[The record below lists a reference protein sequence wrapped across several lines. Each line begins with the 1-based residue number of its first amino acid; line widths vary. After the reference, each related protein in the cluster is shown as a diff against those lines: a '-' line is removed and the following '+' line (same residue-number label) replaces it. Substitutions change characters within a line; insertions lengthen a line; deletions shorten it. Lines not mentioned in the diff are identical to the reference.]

1 MECGSL
7 HRFGI
12 LPKAAGTA
20 ALQNPTPAPL
30 RPSASP
36 CPLRFPILAFAQT
49 LFRKLAPPVKPT
61 YVCPATN
68 HMAEEVFISYGS
80 ADRER
85 IQDLVTRLR
94 QAGVTVWIDEA
105 GIEGAAMW
113 SQEIVSAINNCNILI
128 LAISTNSAQSK
139 NVVRELALAS
149 EDDKT
154 ILPVFIEP
162 TEIPESMKYQ
172 LAGIQR
178 VEYFE
183 GNEDE
188 SIGGVLRALK
198 RLGIST
204 DGDSENQALGQVP
217 ASKPQGKAKSPA
229 LALAAIAVVALLA
242 LVFILKPGDGQPTAK
257 PSAPANEP
265 ATATQPQTKPLDKNR
280 VVILPFKNIGTPG
293 ENDHIVEGIVDD
305 LNTMLTNVDGLK
317 VIGSVSAKTY
327 RDSDKTPAEIGQE
340 LNAGTL
346 LQGSIQKTGTGLKI
360 NVRLIDTTSSENIWA
375 KSFSGSESDRGKF
388 QQEIIQSIV
397 NKTKGTLLAI
407 SELGSLNIGDT
418 QNTEAYSLVKRGLE
432 LLNHHSREANQ
443 DANILFQKAIK
454 LDPNYAAAYSGMA
467 YFLAQSINLSLNEP
481 EQSIPL
487 AKQYL
492 NKALKINPNHLESQ
506 IHKVSIT
513 LEYDWDTKQSIR
525 ELKKLLEKHPN
536 NPLLLKSA
544 GEFYSFSGKVDQ
556 SIDILKNGL
565 ALDPKNAW
573 IHQHL
578 AFAYLISGDEE
589 LAEYHNLEAL
599 NVRPN
604 FQFALH
610 IRSLIL
616 SRQKRFNEIEKE
628 LLRAIEEDAQ
638 NPVTIMSLG
647 IVYWRS
653 DEKEKAYQLL
663 AELLDRRNFE
673 YIKGGILTRFY
684 IAIGEK
690 EKAFKWLKK
699 SRDEKDAD
707 FINLFYWPLYDN
719 VREDPEFIKIYKD
732 AGLYEYLTKKEI

>member
-1 MECGSL
+1 
-7 HRFGI
+7 
-12 LPKAAGTA
+12 
-20 ALQNPTPAPL
+20 
-30 RPSASP
+30 
-36 CPLRFPILAFAQT
+36 
-49 LFRKLAPPVKPT
+49 
-61 YVCPATN
+61 
-68 HMAEEVFISYGS
+68 MAEEVFISYGS

-162 TEIPESMKYQ
+162 TKIPESMKYQ

-204 DGDSENQALGQVP
+204 EGDSENQALGQVP
-217 ASKPQGKAKSPA
+217 ASKPQGKAKSPT

-265 ATATQPQTKPLDKNR
+265 ATTTQPETKPLDKNR

-305 LNTMLTNVDGLK
+305 LNIMLTNVDGLK

-360 NVRLIDTTSSENIWA
+360 NVRLIDTTSSENTWA
-375 KSFSGSESDRGKF
+375 KSFSGSESDRSKF

-397 NKTKGTLLAI
+397 NKTRGTLLNQ
-407 SELGSLNIGDT
+407 SELGSLTQGDT
-418 QNTEAYSLVKRGLE
+418 QNAEAYNLAKQGFE
-432 LLNHHSREANQ
+432 LLNRHSRETNQEANR
-443 DANILFQKAIK
+443 LFLKAID
-454 LDPNYAAAYSGMA
+454 LDPNYVDAYSGLSQCAIQSPGVSLDHPSDA
-467 YFLAQSINLSLNEP
+467 Y
-481 EQSIPL
+481 PL
-487 AKQYL
+487 AKKYADEALRINPDHIGAKTTKISLILHNNRDTTNAMLVAQELLEQHPNDIRVLKEVGEIYSL
-492 NKALKINPNHLESQ
+492 AGKTELAFSTLKKALE
-506 IHKVSIT
+506 
-513 LEYDWDTKQSIR
+513 
-525 ELKKLLEKHPN
+525 
-536 NPLLLKSA
+536 
-544 GEFYSFSGKVDQ
+544 
-556 SIDILKNGL
+556 
-565 ALDPKNAW
+565 LDPKNSSL
-573 IHQHL
+573 HQYL
-578 AFAYLISGDEE
+578 AYTYLISGNEK
-589 LAEYHNLEAL
+589 LAEQHNLRAL
-599 NVRPN
+599 EITPKY
-604 FQFALH
+604 QFALH

-616 SRQKRFNEIEKE
+616 SRQKQFDEIETQ
-628 LLRAIEEDAQ
+628 LLQAIEDDDQ
-638 NPVTIMSLG
+638 NPVTVMSLG

-653 DEKEKAYQLL
+653 GKTEESYKLL

-684 IAIGEK
+684 MAIGDK
-690 EKAFKWLKK
+690 EKAFKWLKQ
-699 SRDEKDAD
+699 SRDEKDFD
-707 FINLFYWPLYDN
+707 FINMFHWPLYDL
-719 VREDPEFIKIYKD
+719 VRDDPEFIQIFKD
-732 AGLYEYLTKKEI
+732 AKVYEFVTKKEL